1 MSNYVVEYSSDSITH
16 EFKVEAYSPTEAAF
30 LAGAG
35 LGAAAAVSGETFFIA
50 KAIGATSEEV
60 QDAMQQAVRE
70 GFGGVLVREAR
81 YADQ

>member
-1 MSNYVVEYSSDSITH
+1 MSNYVVEYSSDGLTH

-35 LGAAAAVSGETFFIA
+35 LGAAAAVCGNTFLVA
-50 KAIGATSEEV
+50 KAVGATSEDV
-60 QDAMQQAVRE
+60 QACMQDAIRE
-70 GFGGVLVREAR
+70 GFGGVLVREVR